1 MKLAVILIAAT
12 LLLPAH
18 GWALIE
24 RSVPFYVFDGT
35 SYDVLFMLPATYF
48 VGLGEER
55 DGYTE
60 ATFCDL
66 DGYVRTEDVSAV
78 DYEPLV
84 KYPETG
90 SATLKKTVSSVWL
103 YSDSSLSNVASRVSA
118 SDEIFLYGESAT
130 DGVYYVRVGSG
141 SFAERGYLSG
151 EAVEVTYPDQNDI
164 AAVAPSQP
172 DYVPPEESGEEQSD
186 PLSAA
191 VRVILIVSVTVP
203 AFLLAFLL
211 SRKT

>member
-78 DYEPLV
+78 D
-84 KYPETG
+84 
-90 SATLKKTVSSVWL
+90 
-103 YSDSSLSNVASRVSA
+103 
-118 SDEIFLYGESAT
+118 
-130 DGVYYVRVGSG
+130 
-141 SFAERGYLSG
+141 
-151 EAVEVTYPDQNDI
+151 
-164 AAVAPSQP
+164 
-172 DYVPPEESGEEQSD
+172 
-186 PLSAA
+186 
-191 VRVILIVSVTVP
+191 
-203 AFLLAFLL
+203 
-211 SRKT
+211 

>member
-78 DYEPLV
+78 GYEPLV

-90 SATLKKTVSSVWL
+90 SVTLKKTVSSVWL
-103 YSDSSLSNVASRVSA
+103 YSDSYPRRTACTMCA
-118 SDEIFLYGESAT
+118 SD
-130 DGVYYVRVGSG
+130 R
-141 SFAERGYLSG
+141 
-151 EAVEVTYPDQNDI
+151 EVLPN
-164 AAVAPSQP
+164 AAICRARPWKSLTP
-172 DYVPPEESGEEQSD
+172 
-186 PLSAA
+186 
-191 VRVILIVSVTVP
+191 T
-203 AFLLAFLL
+203 
-211 SRKT
+211 KTTSP